1 METPFT
7 HTNKTFICISE
18 EAYAFGT
25 CAGSSSELFDAPKP
39 CYMAFQ
45 GKDTILFG
53 KAAYDSTARIRFPV
67 FGNPEKMQEIL
78 NLVRDHHIQV
88 LNLQS
93 NGCAIQGTVDNGIP
107 IWYCYDMMINFIV
120 ESFVEK
126 VPKYGYTLDEVTVF
140 IPSGLNDAV
149 MNHLKK
155 LLLVAS
161 HHHGFKIQFANIKE
175 ALKHKL
181 SLEVCNSMA
190 FKPSENTQFLTI
202 DIGVAHTRLE
212 FFKGKHLDIE
222 NIIEIFF
229 DNNRTNSIKL
239 LKSEYQRIVNSIED
253 FDKFRYQSRDNQLR
267 IENEFRR
274 KLEIKQMNSRVYGTF
289 DIYKIGE
296 DDEEDVLIKTISL
309 NRVQFERIIPDVYNK
324 MNHFYELDESEQ
336 VEIFKEITS
345 YECPQ
350 DVRIVLEK
358 FDTFAL
364 PTMANIPY
372 REINF
377 YDVES
382 VEEKIVDF
390 GNYEF
395 EDKFI
400 EAIEIIGDSKF
411 GGPIESKDRNKKR
424 ADIMNVSAGFAS
436 NASTLYFEDLND
448 DKIPIDV
455 DETIDALREYFV
467 PLFKSIKEFI
477 LKNYDSGYSDELRYI
492 FVDSKN
498 QIFKRIFNETFVYEF
513 QNIRMVDINSN
524 DGFEFSYKGGAY
536 YLYARQNQFR
546 PETVSEEDING
557 YYNRYQF
564 FADVRHWLN
573 RNYQDVLAVTSKIN
587 TEKKALEKVYKQFN
601 QKFDIKT
608 FNNAIK
614 ELKAAYRVADQYKE
628 AYLVWRRGWC
638 SDELVAQYIPQVDK
652 RLF

>member
-7 HTNKTFICISE
+7 HTNKTFICITE

-25 CAGSSSELFDAPKP
+25 YAGSSSKLFDGPKP

-45 GKDTILFG
+45 GKDTILLG
-53 KAAYDSTARIRFPV
+53 KAAYDSTTKIRFPV

-88 LNLQS
+88 LNFQS
-93 NGCAIQGTVDNGIP
+93 NGCTIQGTVDNGIP

-120 ESFVEK
+120 ESFVEEI
-126 VPKYGYTLDEVTVF
+126 PKYGYAIDEVTVF
-140 IPSGLNDAV
+140 LPSGLNDAV

-161 HHHGFKIQFANIKE
+161 HHHGFKIQFADIKE
-175 ALKHKL
+175 ALKYKL
-181 SLEVCNSMA
+181 SLEVCDSMS
-190 FKPSENTQFLTI
+190 FRPSENTQFLTI
-202 DIGVAHTRLE
+202 DIETAHTRLE
-212 FFKGKHLDIE
+212 FFKGKHLNRE

-253 FDKFRYQSRDNQLR
+253 FDNFRHQFRDNQLR

-274 KLEIKQMNSRVYGTF
+274 KLGIKQMNSRIYGIF

-309 NRVQFERIIPDVYNK
+309 NRIQFERIEPAVYNQ
-324 MNHFYELDESEQ
+324 MINFNRLDESKQ
-336 VEIFKEITS
+336 FEIFKEITVC
-345 YECPQ
+345 ECPQ

-364 PTMANIPY
+364 PAMANIPC

-377 YDVES
+377 YNVES
-382 VEEKIVDF
+382 VEEKIIDF

-400 EAIEIIGDSKF
+400 ETLEIIGNSKF
-411 GGPIESKDRNKKR
+411 GGPIDSNNRNKKR
-424 ADIMNVSAGFAS
+424 ASAMAVSACFAS
-436 NASTLYFEDLND
+436 NASTLYFEDLED
-448 DKIPIDV
+448 DKIPISV
-455 DETIDALREYFV
+455 GQTIDSLREYFV

-477 LKNYDSGYSDELRYI
+477 LKNYDSRHSKELRYV

-513 QNIRMVDINSN
+513 PDIKMFDVNSN
-524 DGFEFSYKGGAY
+524 DGFEFNYKGCAY
-536 YLYARQNQFR
+536 YLYVKQNQFR
-546 PETVSEEDING
+546 PETVSEEDIDG
-557 YYNRYQF
+557 YYNRYKF
-564 FADVRHWLN
+564 FADMRHWLST
-573 RNYQDVLAVTSKIN
+573 NYQDHLAVTSKIN

-601 QKFDIKT
+601 QKFDIKA
-608 FNNAIK
+608 FNNTIK
-614 ELKAAYRVADQYKE
+614 DLKTAYRVADQYKE
-628 AYLVWRRGWC
+628 AYLEWRRGWC